1 MIFDIPKEVVM
12 RQNLDREFPVPE
24 DVLEEYFINFE
35 LPTPEDYKF
44 FMNVYIATGKNE
56 KEIIDLL

>member
-1 MIFDIPKEVVM
+1 M